1 MTSRERIL
9 ASLNH
14 QQPDRMSIDFGGHRS
29 SGIMAI
35 AYNKLKRHLG
45 IETSDIYVYDM
56 MQQLAVIEPELVDYF
71 GVDTV
76 ELGRAFMTDEADWKE
91 WVLPDGTPCKIP
103 KYMNLE
109 KRGDDWLLLNK
120 SGKPIFIQKKG
131 SLYFEQMFYPYLD
144 CNPHKQDF
152 SDLEEALAHL
162 SGLPTP
168 GDHIP
173 QDKNGLSFLASQ
185 AKTFRQSTDRAI
197 IGLFGGNMFEL
208 GQVLYRMD
216 NFLLNQMMYLDAMH
230 LFLGKVSEL
239 HLANLE
245 KWLSAVGSY
254 IDVVLF
260 GDDFGGQTGPLISLD
275 MYREFYKPLQKKL
288 WTRAKEL
295 TGAKVLLHSCGGIE
309 VFLED
314 FIDNGLDAVN
324 PVQISS
330 AGMDAR
336 LLKKKYGGRF
346 TLWGG
351 GCDTQS
357 VLPGATPEQV
367 KVHVLQQLDILAP
380 GGDFVFQQVH
390 NIMANVPPENIVAMF
405 EAVRE
410 WSNR

>member
-14 QQPDRMSIDFGGHRS
+14 QQPNRPPIDFGGHRS

-56 MQQLAVIEPELVDYF
+56 MQQLAVIEPEVLDYF

-144 CNPHKQDF
+144 RDPHEQNF

-173 QDKNGLSFLASQ
+173 QDKSGLSSLISQ
-185 AKTFRQSTDRAI
+185 AKAFRQSTDRAI

-216 NFLLNQMMYLDAMH
+216 NFLLNQMMYPDAMH
-230 LFLGKVSEL
+230 LFLGKACEL

-260 GDDFGGQTGPLISLD
+260 GDDFSGQTGPLISLD

-336 LLKKKYGGRF
+336 LLKKKYGGRI